1 MMLQSGATAREGS
14 PALAMPMR
22 GMAGRPAQAFAPPAF
37 PGPARYRGSTSMSFV
52 CQVLTTVNVSTFKSF
67 TGNRANKQP
76 RLDIG
81 EHD

>member
-37 PGPARYRGSTSMSFV
+37 PGPARS
-52 CQVLTTVNVSTFKSF
+52 Q
-67 TGNRANKQP
+67 QH
-76 RLDIG
+76 
-81 EHD
+81 EHELCLSGFDHSERFHL